1 MKDIFSTFRF
11 KPDLEQSIWNENKE
25 PSEIP
30 RSRLLEQISNE
41 PTRIKINFRANP
53 SPTDCRW
60 KITNSID
67 EQDEQDCQW
76 SNVNGGMEG
85 EYVVYLN
92 AKLEDSIT
100 LEVSNNLGVS
110 NFTSKPKDSTKKD
123 SSVSKLSAG
132 TNSAAFLVPSLFV
145 ILVIALGLFIFKRRQ
160 RRKIFRNP
168 DLTVENQILENQ
180 ILENLNDET
189 NQSNLNE
196 SCRCNQQKS
205 ELPPP
210 SYSTLNVNENNETS
224 DQVFVENSS
233 VQPSDL
239 NSEVNPDE
247 ELESEEK
254 RLSAYSSF
262 LRSRSREDIGPSK
275 SFRLTLFKSGDYD
288 P

>member
-1 MKDIFSTFRF
+1 M
-11 KPDLEQSIWNENKE
+11 EQSIWKVINENNE
-25 PSEIP
+25 PSETS
-30 RSRLLEQISNE
+30 RSSQQNNLDPISND
-41 PTRIKINFRANP
+41 PTGRVKINFRANP
-53 SPTDCRW
+53 SPTACHW

-67 EQDEQDCQW
+67 DEQDCL
-76 SNVNGGMEG
+76 SSIVNGGMEG
-85 EYVVYLN
+85 EYVVFLT

-100 LEVSNNLGVS
+100 LEVANNLGVS
-110 NFTSKPKDSTKKD
+110 NFNFISKPKDSPI
-123 SSVSKLSAG
+123 SNSVSKLAAG
-132 TNSAAFLVPSLFV
+132 TNSASFLVPTIFV

-160 RRKIFRNP
+160 QRKTFQNP
-168 DLTVENQILENQ
+168 DLTVENQRMEIQ
-180 ILENLNDET
+180 ILENLDDET

-196 SCRCNQQKS
+196 SCGFNQQKS
-205 ELPPP
+205 ELLPP

-233 VQPSDL
+233 GQPSDV
-239 NSEVNPDE
+239 NSELKPNE

-262 LRSRSREDIGPSK
+262 QKNLRSKNREDIGPSK

>member
-1 MKDIFSTFRF
+1 M
-11 KPDLEQSIWNENKE
+11 NN
-25 PSEIP
+25 
-30 RSRLLEQISNE
+30 LEQISNE

-53 SPTDCRW
+53 NPTHCRW

-67 EQDEQDCQW
+67 EFEDCQV
-76 SNVNGGMEG
+76 SIVKGGMEG

-110 NFTSKPKDSTKKD
+110 NFISKPKDSTT
-123 SSVSKLSAG
+123 SKLSAG

-145 ILVIALGLFIFKRRQ
+145 ILVIAFGLFIFKRRQ

-233 VQPSDL
+233 VQPSDI
-239 NSEVNPDE
+239 NSEVKPDE

>member
-1 MKDIFSTFRF
+1 M
-11 KPDLEQSIWNENKE
+11 EQSIWHETNENKE
-25 PSEIP
+25 PSETA
-30 RSRLLEQISNE
+30 RSSQQNNLDPISNE
-41 PTRIKINFRANP
+41 PTRVKINFRANP
-53 SPTDCRW
+53 SPTNCSW
-60 KITNSID
+60 KIKNSN
-67 EQDEQDCQW
+67 DEQDCLQ
-76 SNVNGGMEG
+76 SIVNGGMEG

-100 LEVSNNLGVS
+100 LKVSNNFGVS
-110 NFTSKPKDSTKKD
+110 SFTKKFTSKPNNSTPL
-123 SSVSKLSAG
+123 KLSAG

-160 RRKIFRNP
+160 RSKIFRNP
-168 DLTVENQILENQ
+168 DLIENQ
-180 ILENLNDET
+180 ILENLNDES

-196 SCRCNQQKS
+196 SCGCNQQKS

-239 NSEVNPDE
+239 NSEIKPDE

-262 LRSRSREDIGPSK
+262 QKNLRSRSREDIGPSK

>member
-1 MKDIFSTFRF
+1 MFWAVDYTPRKCKMYIFLSYRF
-11 KPDLEQSIWNENKE
+11 KPDLEQSIWNEIKE
-25 PSEIP
+25 PSEML
-30 RSRLLEQISNE
+30 RSSRMYNLEQKSNE
-41 PTRIKINFRANP
+41 PTRVKIKFRANP

-60 KITNSID
+60 KITN
-67 EQDEQDCQW
+67 DEQDCQQ
-76 SNVNGGMEG
+76 SIVNGVMEG

-92 AKLEDSIT
+92 AKLEDRIT

-110 NFTSKPKDSTKKD
+110 NFISKPKDSTT
-123 SSVSKLSAG
+123 SKLSAG

-160 RRKIFRNP
+160 QRKIFRNP

-180 ILENLNDET
+180 ILE
-189 NQSNLNE
+189 NLNE

-233 VQPSDL
+233 VQPSDI
-239 NSEVNPDE
+239 NSEVKPDE

>member
-1 MKDIFSTFRF
+1 MNTKTF
-11 KPDLEQSIWNENKE
+11 
-25 PSEIP
+25 
-30 RSRLLEQISNE
+30 
-41 PTRIKINFRANP
+41 
-53 SPTDCRW
+53 
-60 KITNSID
+60 
-67 EQDEQDCQW
+67 
-76 SNVNGGMEG
+76 
-85 EYVVYLN
+85 
-92 AKLEDSIT
+92 T
-100 LEVSNNLGVS
+100 LC
-110 NFTSKPKDSTKKD
+110 
-123 SSVSKLSAG
+123 
-132 TNSAAFLVPSLFV
+132 
-145 ILVIALGLFIFKRRQ
+145 
-160 RRKIFRNP
+160 KIFRNP

-210 SYSTLNVNENNETS
+210 SYSTLNVNEDNETS

-233 VQPSDL
+233 VQPSDI
-239 NSEVNPDE
+239 NSEVKPDE